1 MIYSNKNEQDI
12 AQHTTE
18 ESEQEQAISRYKRW
32 LTEQAQR
39 DRTQEMEETSEYVRL
54 ASKPVV
60 VRKRKFSPF
69 APFND
74 DLSALRTFIKWQRV
88 AAACLLLAIAVGL
101 FLQDEVTLLVIAAF
115 FAFVRIFYTLVLA
128 CLSAGTFAWRAEV
141 KIDDEIVDALA
152 DADWPTYTILCPLYK
167 EATIV
172 EQLVEGLQKLDYPPE
187 KLEVFILVEE
197 NDSETIDALAA
208 IVLPAHIRV
217 LFLPPGEPRTKPRS
231 CNYGLLNATGE
242 YLVIYDAEDIPEPSQ
257 LKKTILTFAQS
268 PANVGCVQAKLN
280 FYNSR
285 QNLLTRWFTAEY
297 SARYDLTLP
306 ALQQAK
312 LTIPLGGASNHF
324 RTATLRRLGA
334 WDIYNVTEDCD
345 LGIRLAHY
353 QLKTVIL
360 DSTTY
365 EEANSQLKNWIRQRS
380 RWIKGF
386 MQTYL
391 VYMRSPWQ
399 YVARKQWRAFLS
411 LQYILGSNICASVA
425 SAFLLLI
432 LGCALVLWLF
442 LGHFPLLVTVLV
454 CLGGLLVSDAFSIVL
469 AFMGCIKRGQYDL
482 LKWMIFYPLYSL
494 LLSFSSSLAL
504 YQIITK
510 PHYWEKTD
518 HGLTA
523 RDTEKSARN

>member
-1 MIYSNKNEQDI
+1 MIYRKENKQNITQPTPVI
-12 AQHTTE
+12 TE
-18 ESEQEQAISRYKRW
+18 KEQAISRYRRW

-39 DRTQEMEETSEYVRL
+39 DRTQEMEEASEYVRL

-74 DLSALRTFIKWQRV
+74 HLSAMRTFTLWQQI
-88 AAACLLLAIAVGL
+88 AAACILLAIVAGL
-101 FLQDEVTLLVIAAF
+101 FLHGEVTLLVIAAF
-115 FAFVRIFYTLVLA
+115 FACIRIFYSLVLA
-128 CLSAGTFAWRAEV
+128 CLSAGTFVWRAEV
-141 KIDDEIVDALA
+141 KIDDEIVHALA

-167 EATIV
+167 EAAVV

-187 KLEVFILVEE
+187 KLEIFILVEE
-197 NDSETIDALAA
+197 SDHETLDALAP
-208 IVLPAHIRV
+208 IILPAHVRI
-217 LFLPPGEPRTKPRS
+217 LILPPGEPRTKPRS

-242 YLVIYDAEDIPEPSQ
+242 YLVIYDAEDIPEPLQ

-268 PANVGCVQAKLN
+268 PADVGCVQAKLN

-297 SARYDLTLP
+297 STRYDLTLP
-306 ALQQAK
+306 ALQQAQ

-365 EEANSQLKNWIRQRS
+365 EEANSRLKNWIRQRS

-411 LQYILGSNICASVA
+411 LQYILGCNICASVA

-432 LGCALVLWLF
+432 LACALPLWFF
-442 LGHFPLLVTVLV
+442 LGHSLLLVTVLA
-454 CLGGLLVSDAFSIVL
+454 CLAGLLVSDAFSIVL
-469 AFMGCIKRGQYDL
+469 ALMGCIKRRHYDL
-482 LKWMIFYPLYSL
+482 LKWMIFYPVYSL
-494 LLSFSSSLAL
+494 LLSLSSSLAL

-518 HGLTA
+518 HGLTVH
-523 RDTEKSARN
+523 DTAMKE